1 MGGVGPDSQEDVELT
16 EDSDIE
22 EENKQRKLPGLTRK
36 DVDESLISG
45 TRYVARLRAQHAKMN
60 PDTDWARLDS
70 QSRNDGLSDEENGTV
85 LARGYKND
93 KAFDD
98 ILRTNEDLVVKSP
111 AKLLPDLL

>member
-1 MGGVGPDSQEDVELT
+1 
-16 EDSDIE
+16 
-22 EENKQRKLPGLTRK
+22 
-36 DVDESLISG
+36 
-45 TRYVARLRAQHAKMN
+45 
-60 PDTDWARLDS
+60 
-70 QSRNDGLSDEENGTV
+70 V